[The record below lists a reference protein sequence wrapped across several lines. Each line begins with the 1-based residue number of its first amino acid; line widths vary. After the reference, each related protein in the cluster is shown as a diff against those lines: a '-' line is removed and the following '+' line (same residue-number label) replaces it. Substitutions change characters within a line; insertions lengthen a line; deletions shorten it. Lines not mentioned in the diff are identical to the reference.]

1 MEIEVLVTLI
11 GNFGFPIT
19 IALYLLFRFE
29 KTITTLAC
37 EIRDLKDI
45 ISKESRSL
53 ENKVENLEEIVKYK
67 K

>member
-37 EIRDLKDI
+37 EVRDLKDI
-45 ISKESRSL
+45 IAKESRSL